1 MKLITW
7 NNSFSVYVK
16 SIDDQHRR
24 LIKIINC
31 AQRAHNL
38 NKDRRLL
45 TTIMNSLIRYSETH
59 FATEEKLMEDFGYP
73 EYKEHKREHESL
85 LLDIFEINSLYNKK
99 DIGADILLNFL
110 KDWLICHILDTDKRC
125 GLFLK
130 NKGLS

>member
-1 MKLITW
+1 
-7 NNSFSVYVK
+7 
-16 SIDDQHRR
+16 
-24 LIKIINC
+24 
-31 AQRAHNL
+31 
-38 NKDRRLL
+38 
-45 TTIMNSLIRYSETH
+45 MNSLIRYSETH